1 MDEPG
6 SNSDSESVPLPAV
19 ELDLVQTRSRRPEI
33 KAFCYLCLSSSSAGD
48 PTLSSSALI
57 RRCSVEHGSRQPP
70 ALLPV
75 KKDFP
80 SAS

>member
-1 MDEPG
+1 MDQPG
-6 SNSDSESVPLPAV
+6 SNSDSESIPLPAV
-19 ELDLVQTRSRRPEI
+19 ELDLVQTQSRRPEI

-48 PTLSSSALI
+48 PTLLI